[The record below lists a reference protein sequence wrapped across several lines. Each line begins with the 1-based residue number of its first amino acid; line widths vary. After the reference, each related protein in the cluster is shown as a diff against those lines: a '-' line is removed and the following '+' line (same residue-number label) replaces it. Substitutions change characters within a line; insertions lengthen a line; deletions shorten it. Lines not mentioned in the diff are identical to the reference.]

1 MFYHMLGAFVLDSKH
16 FSTLINDF
24 KPGIFGALNEKK
36 EELLKEG
43 RKVYNLS
50 VGTPDF
56 EPPLHVMKAMEEGV
70 QRSE

>member
-1 MFYHMLGAFVLDSKH
+1 MLGAFVLDSKH

-24 KPGIFGALNEKK
+24 KPGIFRALNEKK

-56 EPPLHVMKAMEEGV
+56 EPHCM
-70 QRSE
+70 

>member
-1 MFYHMLGAFVLDSKH
+1 MDNSH
-16 FSTLINDF
+16 FSTLINNF
-24 KPGIFGALNEKK
+24 QQGIFGALNEKK

-56 EPPLHVMKAMEEGV
+56 KPAPHVMKAMQEAWGNPEN
-70 QRSE
+70 SKY